1 MEACAMSSDVIDL
14 RDFYRSDLG
23 QIARHMIRRA
33 VRRVWPDLEGMRLLG
48 IGYPTPFL
56 AVLLSDTERTVA
68 VMPASQGVLGWP
80 AEGRNLVTLADEGE
94 LPFADCSIDRVLMV
108 HALESS
114 EEARG
119 LLREVWRVLAGG
131 GRLLIVVPNRRGIW
145 ARFDRTPFGFGRPY
159 TASQLSQL
167 LRGERF
173 IPVSAQGAL
182 YIPPARSR
190 TILRAAPVWE
200 RIGKRFFPSF
210 AGVVLVEA
218 AKEIYARPAAAAR
231 RPRRRLVYTP
241 AAHGLSRQ
249 LRQAREAGQSAG
261 LKG

>member
-1 MEACAMSSDVIDL
+1 MSSDVIDL

-68 VMPASQGVLGWP
+68 VMPASQGVVGWP
-80 AEGRNLVTLADEGE
+80 VEGRNLVTLAEEGE

-114 EEARG
+114 EEARA
-119 LLREVWRVLAGG
+119 LLREVWRVLTGG

-145 ARFDRTPFGFGRPY
+145 ARLDRTPFGYGRPY
-159 TASQLSQL
+159 TASQLSHL

-173 IPVSAQGAL
+173 IPLASQGAL
-182 YIPPARSR
+182 FIPPSRSR

-200 RIGKRFFPSF
+200 RVGKRFFPSF

-218 AKEIYARPAAAAR
+218 AKEIYAKPSLGLRT
-231 RPRRRLVYTP
+231 PRRRLVYTP

-249 LRQAREAGQSAG
+249 SRRGEEAAHSAV